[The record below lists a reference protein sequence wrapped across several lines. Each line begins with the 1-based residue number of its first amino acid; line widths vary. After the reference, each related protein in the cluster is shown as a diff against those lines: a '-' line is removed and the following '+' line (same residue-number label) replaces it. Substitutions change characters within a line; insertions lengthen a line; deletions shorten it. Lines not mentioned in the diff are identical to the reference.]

1 MIYHIQIKPPRTST
15 NQWLWRCSI
24 KIAQQLIKHVWL
36 LWVLEANTKKWNSSC
51 CRQATKKL
59 QQPQQN
65 CYGWRTT
72 FRQEHDRTKASQE
85 LPIKLPLVGQTDKEF
100 LWQQQVQLQITP
112 YRIHHTSAPAVGCT
126 NPLLEPQWHE
136 GRGPR
141 LACIGR
147 WLPVSWLC
155 GLTLPKPRFVF
166 TYQEVWT
173 TCIKNSV
180 LLDSCSLITSHKIWA
195 SSSHTTCLNKQRDI
209 ISFACFLASP
219 HYCDKQPTTGKVQK
233 TTTCNHGLLGHHHP
247 WHEQVDPLPGQPDHE
262 SPTKKCN
269 ERKQKYSR
277 QALEKTHT
285 HLGQRFFSAAE
296 ELNCFPPAA
305 TSFWTWKILIQKP
318 HEYRDWMVFQ
328 VKQDL
333 CMQKRKLQ

>member
-1 MIYHIQIKPPRTST
+1 MEFFLLSTSHKET
-15 NQWLWRCSI
+15 TATPA
-24 KIAQQLIKHVWL
+24 KL
-36 LWVLEANTKKWNSSC
+36 LWLKNHFPPGTWQNKSFTGASHQVTIGWPNRQGISLAATSSAANHSLPNPPHLSSC
-51 CRQATKKL
+51 CWLHKSFAWASVT
-59 QQPQQN
+59 
-65 CYGWRTT
+65 WR
-72 FRQEHDRTKASQE
+72 E
-85 LPIKLPLVGQTDKEF
+85 
-100 LWQQQVQLQITP
+100 
-112 YRIHHTSAPAVGCT
+112 
-126 NPLLEPQWHE
+126 
-136 GRGPR
+136 GPR

-173 TCIKNSV
+173 TCIKNYV

-269 ERKQKYSR
+269 ARKQKYSR